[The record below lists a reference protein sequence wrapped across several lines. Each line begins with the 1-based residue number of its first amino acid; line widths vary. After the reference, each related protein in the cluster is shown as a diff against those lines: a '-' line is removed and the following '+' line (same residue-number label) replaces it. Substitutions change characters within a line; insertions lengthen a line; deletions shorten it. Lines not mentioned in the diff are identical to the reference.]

1 MPSPDADTPQVAV
14 AAPPKKRKKAKTTP
28 VAPPTRAT
36 TAELRADTA
45 LVSRLRE
52 AVMANVGPDGW
63 THLSAVGSAIRKH
76 PAVVLKTYGY
86 SRLKDLM
93 VATDLF
99 ELQRNGS
106 GTSGPVHARV
116 K

>member
-1 MPSPDADTPQVAV
+1 MPSPAADTPQLAV
-14 AAPPKKRKKAKTTP
+14 AAPPRKRKKAKTAP

-45 LVSRLRE
+45 LVRRLRE
-52 AVMANVGPDGW
+52 AVMTNVGPDGW

-76 PAVVLKTYGY
+76 PTVVLKTYSY
-86 SRLKDLM
+86 TRLKDLM

-106 GTSGPVHARV
+106 ARSPGT
-116 K
+116 